1 MCTWM
6 NPWINSMGSCIVDVT
21 KINDE
26 IRYLDLE
33 PKKKFGGRLRLAVSA
48 YIVAL
53 VVLLVG
59 AVLQAIG

>member
-1 MCTWM
+1 M
-6 NPWINSMGSCIVDVT
+6 IDVT
-21 KINDE
+21 KIDDE
-26 IRYLDLE
+26 IRYLDFE
-33 PKKKFGGRLRLAVSA
+33 SKRKFGGDYGWLVALLAP

>member
-1 MCTWM
+1 M
-6 NPWINSMGSCIVDVT
+6 IDVA
-21 KINDE
+21 KIDDE
-26 IRYLDLE
+26 IRYPDFE
-33 PKKKFGGRLRLAVSA
+33 PKGKFGDFGWLVALLLAP

>member
-1 MCTWM
+1 
-6 NPWINSMGSCIVDVT
+6 MGTCMIDVT
-21 KINDE
+21 KIDDE
-26 IRYLDLE
+26 IRYLDFE
-33 PKKKFGGRLRLAVSA
+33 PKRKFGGDYGWLVALLLAP